1 MSGQGVKKVA
11 VIAGDG
17 IGPEV
22 VESAL
27 AVLQA
32 AGAELSLVPL
42 EVGLC
47 RWKRTGQAM
56 ADEDLETI
64 KECDC
69 VLLGAITTPPDP
81 NYRSVLL
88 RLRKDLDL
96 YANIR
101 PFQSRDLD
109 FIIVRENTEGL
120 YSGLEEVGVEE
131 SRTLRV
137 ITRRGSERIAE
148 VACDLAAG
156 RRRLTIV
163 HKSNVLRSDRLF
175 LQTCQGRS
183 RAARRAIR
191 RYARGCRG
199 LQSGG
204 EPAEVRCAGHHQS
217 LRRHPER

>member
-11 VIAGDG
+11 VVAGDG

-27 AVLQA
+27 AVLRA

-47 RWKRTGQAM
+47 RWERTGQAM
-56 ADEDLETI
+56 SDEDLETI

-88 RLRKDLDL
+88 RLRKALDL

-101 PFQSRDLD
+101 PFQIS
-109 FIIVRENTEGL
+109 
-120 YSGLEEVGVEE
+120 
-131 SRTLRV
+131 
-137 ITRRGSERIAE
+137 
-148 VACDLAAG
+148 
-156 RRRLTIV
+156 
-163 HKSNVLRSDRLF
+163 
-175 LQTCQGRS
+175 
-183 RAARRAIR
+183 
-191 RYARGCRG
+191 
-199 LQSGG
+199 
-204 EPAEVRCAGHHQS
+204 
-217 LRRHPER
+217 